1 MNKFILVFSLLV
13 FGCKTENKEIVNKV
27 EKNQSLGNF
36 EVKYIE
42 VEGNKIQLL
51 VPPNQVYEDKLY
63 DEYQAAKIIH
73 MNLSPDIQKKIAP
86 SRLEKLINFQGNYI
100 DAQEQLNENY
110 IGGDDA
116 NIEFLHEKSKSL
128 GSNLS
133 KEEIF
138 TILRYESYYM
148 KLINY

>member
-100 DAQEQLNENY
+100 DAQEQLNKNY
-110 IGGDDA
+110 IGGDDT
-116 NIEFLHEKSKSL
+116 NIKFLNEKAKSL
-128 GSNLS
+128 GLNLS
-133 KEEIF
+133 KGEIF